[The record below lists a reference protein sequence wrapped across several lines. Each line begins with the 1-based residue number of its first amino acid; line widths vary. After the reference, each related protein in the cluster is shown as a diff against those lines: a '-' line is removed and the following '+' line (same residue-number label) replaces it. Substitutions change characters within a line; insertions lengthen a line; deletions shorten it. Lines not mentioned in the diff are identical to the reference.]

1 MISITELKVIVAALS
16 VPNHCVKES
25 TQVLPKIPVGSV
37 PENKPLSFS
46 AATRVYV
53 CLDAVSVPPLK
64 RRWHVIE
71 HHPFDFLALESSSPD
86 VTLQLLQ

>member
-37 PENKPLSFS
+37 PENKPLGFS

-53 CLDAVSVPPLK
+53 GLRSCFVKDNSARIEGQK
-64 RRWHVIE
+64 RLIQHV
-71 HHPFDFLALESSSPD
+71 FDVLM
-86 VTLQLLQ
+86 